1 MHRSA
6 DDRPFAAIVVAAG
19 RGTRAGMSAHG
30 SKQFQPVGGLPVIA
44 RALESLLAHPEIGPV
59 VVVHHADDEDAMRE
73 AEQDVAEGADMLM
86 VKPGLPYLDIVR
98 QLRDRFEMPT
108 FAYQVSGEYT
118 MVKAAAERGWIDG
131 ERVMLETLLAF
142 KRAGCDGIL
151 TYFAPEVAE
160 LLNG

>member
-1 MHRSA
+1 
-6 DDRPFAAIVVAAG
+6 
-19 RGTRAGMSAHG
+19 
-30 SKQFQPVGGLPVIA
+30 
-44 RALESLLAHPEIGPV
+44 
-59 VVVHHADDEDAMRE
+59 MRE